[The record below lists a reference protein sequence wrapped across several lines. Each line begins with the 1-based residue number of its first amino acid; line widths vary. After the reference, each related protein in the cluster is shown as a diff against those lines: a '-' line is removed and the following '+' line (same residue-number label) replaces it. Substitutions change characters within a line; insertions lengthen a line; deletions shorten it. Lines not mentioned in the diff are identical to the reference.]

1 MREALAR
8 CRQGV
13 RLDNGSLGVIISQ
26 SPQYLAQVGTFSRQE
41 GTSKPSAYSKHS
53 IKDSFYY

>member
-1 MREALAR
+1 MGALVLSFHNR
-8 CRQGV
+8 
-13 RLDNGSLGVIISQ
+13 
-26 SPQYLAQVGTFSRQE
+26 PQYLAQVGIFSRQE